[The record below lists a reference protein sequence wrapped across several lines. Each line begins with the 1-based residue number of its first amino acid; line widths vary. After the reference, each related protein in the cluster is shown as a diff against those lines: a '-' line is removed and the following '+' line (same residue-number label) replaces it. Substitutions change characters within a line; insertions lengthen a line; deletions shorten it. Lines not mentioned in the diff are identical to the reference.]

1 MELDGWDPLES
12 GFQAVLLLGNS
23 CDILKV
29 VPTPALPR
37 GPQGALPASA
47 SYHKPGA
54 VPPAPEPGDPR
65 RGRALTDSISLHA
78 CVIVLRD

>member
-1 MELDGWDPLES
+1 MELDGWDPRNQYFRLFCYS
-12 GFQAVLLLGNS
+12 AIPVIS
-23 CDILKV
+23 WV
-29 VPTPALPR
+29 VPTLALPR
-37 GPQGALPASA
+37 RAQGALPASA
-47 SYHKPGA
+47 SYHEPGA